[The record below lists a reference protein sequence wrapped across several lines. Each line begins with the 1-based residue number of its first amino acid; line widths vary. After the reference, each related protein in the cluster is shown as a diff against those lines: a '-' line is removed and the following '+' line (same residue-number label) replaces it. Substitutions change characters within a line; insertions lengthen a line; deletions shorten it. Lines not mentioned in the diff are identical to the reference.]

1 MDGIFGGSA
10 TPVAGRQGLPNTR
23 GISGPDSGVGRSRP
37 TFLWYDMYPLCR
49 WIRVALCLALVTGCT
64 PHPVYRGED
73 GTGRRKSSTSSPARS
88 SKTSTKPPPVIKPPF
103 PAAHPVDLEKISTAK
118 AYQIGLASYY
128 GKKFHG
134 RKTANGE
141 TFNMYKLTAAHRVL
155 PLGTMIKVTNLENGR
170 WVEVK
175 VNDRGPFIEGRILDL
190 SFAAGLELEMVKS
203 GTAKVMIEIT
213 KPMD

>member
-1 MDGIFGGSA
+1 M
-10 TPVAGRQGLPNTR
+10 
-23 GISGPDSGVGRSRP
+23 
-37 TFLWYDMYPLCR
+37 
-49 WIRVALCLALVTGCT
+49 
-64 PHPVYRGED
+64 
-73 GTGRRKSSTSSPARS
+73 
-88 SKTSTKPPPVIKPPF
+88 
-103 PAAHPVDLEKISTAK
+103 DLEKISTEK

-128 GKKFHG
+128 GKEFHG

-155 PLGTMIKVTNLENGR
+155 PLGTMVKVTNLENGR

-190 SFAAGLELEMVKS
+190 SFAAGLELEMVKN

-213 KPMD
+213 RAVD

>member
-1 MDGIFGGSA
+1 MCPF
-10 TPVAGRQGLPNTR
+10 R
-23 GISGPDSGVGRSRP
+23 
-37 TFLWYDMYPLCR
+37 R
-49 WIRVALCLALVTGCT
+49 WIRASLCLALVAGCT
-64 PHPVYRGED
+64 PHPVYRSD
-73 GTGRRKSSTSSPARS
+73 HGTGTRKSSASSPA
-88 SKTSTKPPPVIKPPF
+88 KTSRTATKPPQVIKPPF
-103 PAAHPVDLEKISTAK
+103 PAARPVDLDKISIEN
-118 AYQIGLASYY
+118 AYQVGLASYY
-128 GKKFHG
+128 GKEFHG

-203 GTAKVMIEIT
+203 GTARVMIEIT
-213 KPMD
+213 RPVD